1 MPKGWRHPLAV
12 EKQPFPTRIMN
23 PASRSWL
30 ARFRR
35 LLPLPATLLL
45 GGCHWALLDPK
56 GPIGIADRSV
66 IETATWLML
75 LVVVPVIVLTL
86 VIAWRYRASNTR
98 AEYRPEWSH
107 SNKIEAVMWS
117 IPIAIVGV
125 LAVICWRTSHQLDPF
140 RPIASTQKPVHIE
153 AVAMDWKWLFIY
165 PDQHV
170 ATVNEVAMPVGVPV
184 VFHITSATVMNSFF
198 IPRLGS
204 QIYAM
209 ANMQTADNLVASL
222 PGTYRGI
229 SANFNGDGFSGM
241 TFKVKAMS
249 RSDFD
254 QWLAKAATAGKSL
267 DAGAYRALEKPS
279 ENVPVSY
286 YSHVMPGLFR
296 QILEGEFAPGRLLA
310 KAAAGTARRD

>member
-1 MPKGWRHPLAV
+1 
-12 EKQPFPTRIMN
+12 MN
-23 PASRSWL
+23 RSARTWL
-30 ARFRR
+30 ARFCR

-56 GPIGIADRSV
+56 GPIGMDERWI
-66 IETATWLML
+66 IETAAGLML
-75 LVVVPVIVLTL
+75 LVVVPVIVLAV
-86 VIAWRYRASNTR
+86 VIPWRYRASNTR
-98 AEYRPEWSH
+98 ATYQPEWSH

-117 IPIAIVGV
+117 IPIAIVAV
-125 LAVICWRTSHQLDPF
+125 LAVICWRTSHELDPF
-140 RPIASTQKPVHIE
+140 RPIPSTQKPVHID
-153 AVAMDWKWLFIY
+153 AVALDWKWLFIY
-165 PDQHV
+165 PDQRI
-170 ATVNEVAMPVGVPV
+170 ATVNEVAVPVGVPV

-209 ANMQTADNLVASL
+209 ANMETADNLVASV

-249 RSDFD
+249 GDDFKR
-254 QWLAKAATAGKSL
+254 WLARTATAKQAL
-267 DAGAYRALEKPS
+267 DADAYRTLEKAS

-286 YSHVMPGLFR
+286 YSNVTPGLFR
-296 QILEGEFAPGRLLA
+296 QIVMGRLAPGRLMA
-310 KAAAGTARRD
+310 DAATSTARRD

>member
-1 MPKGWRHPLAV
+1 
-12 EKQPFPTRIMN
+12 MN
-23 PASRSWL
+23 RSVRSWL
-30 ARFRR
+30 ARFWR
-35 LLPLPATLLL
+35 LLPVAASLLL

-56 GPIGIADRSV
+56 GPIGIQERWI
-66 IETATWLML
+66 IETAAGLML
-75 LVVVPVIVLTL
+75 VVVVPVIVLSVL
-86 VIAWRYRASNTR
+86 IPWRYRASNTR
-98 AEYRPEWSH
+98 ATYQPEWSH

-117 IPIAIVGV
+117 IPIAIVAV
-125 LAVICWRTSHQLDPF
+125 LGVICWRTSHQLDPF
-140 RPIASTQKPVHIE
+140 RPIRSTQRPVHIE
-153 AVAMDWKWLFIY
+153 AVALDWKWLFIY
-165 PDQHV
+165 PDQHL

-209 ANMQTADNLVASL
+209 ANMETADNLVASV

-241 TFKVKAMS
+241 TFKVLAMS
-249 RSDFD
+249 KDHFK
-254 QWLAKAATAGKSL
+254 QWLAKTAAAGQTLDSGTYRSL
-267 DAGAYRALEKPS
+267 QQPS

-296 QILEGEFAPGRLLA
+296 QIVQGRFARGHLMADAARTAGR
-310 KAAAGTARRD
+310 D

>member
-1 MPKGWRHPLAV
+1 MN
-12 EKQPFPTRIMN
+12 RI
-23 PASRSWL
+23 ARTWF
-30 ARFRR
+30 ARFCR

-45 GGCHWALLDPK
+45 GGCQWALLDPK
-56 GPIGIADRSV
+56 GPIGVDERWI
-66 IETATWLML
+66 IETAAGLML
-75 LVVVPVIVLTL
+75 LVVLPVIVLAV
-86 VIAWRYRASNTR
+86 VIPWRYRASNTR
-98 AEYRPEWSH
+98 ATYRPEWAH
-107 SNKIEAVMWS
+107 SNRIEAVMWS
-117 IPIAIVGV
+117 IPVAIVAV

-140 RPIASTQKPVHIE
+140 RPIASTQKPIHIE
-153 AVAMDWKWLFIY
+153 AVALDWKWLFIY
-165 PDQHV
+165 PDRHV

-209 ANMQTADNLVASL
+209 ANMQTADNLVASV

-249 RSDFD
+249 GADFD
-254 QWLAKAATAGKSL
+254 RWLAKAGAAAQTL
-267 DAGAYRALEKPS
+267 DPSAYRALAKPS

-286 YSHVMPGLFR
+286 YSKVTPGLFR
-296 QILEGEFAPGRLLA
+296 QIVLGRLAPGHLMA
-310 KAAAGTARRD
+310 DAATSMAGRQ

>member
-1 MPKGWRHPLAV
+1 
-12 EKQPFPTRIMN
+12 MN
-23 PASRSWL
+23 RPPASRF
-30 ARFRR
+30 ARFTR
-35 LLPLPATLLL
+35 LLPLLPATLLL

-56 GPIGIADRSV
+56 GPIGEAERTI
-66 IETATWLML
+66 ILTAGGLML
-75 LVVVPVIVLTL
+75 LVVVPVIVLSIL
-86 VIAWRYRASNTR
+86 IPWRYRASNKQ

-117 IPIAIVGV
+117 IPIAIVAV

-140 RPIASTQKPVHIE
+140 RPIPSTQRPVHIE
-153 AVAMDWKWLFIY
+153 AVALNWKWLFIY

-184 VFHITSATVMNSFF
+184 VFHLTSATVMNSFF

-209 ANMQTADNLVASL
+209 ANMQTAVNLVASL

-249 RSDFD
+249 RGDFN
-254 QWLAKAATAGKSL
+254 QWLAKAASAGQTL
-267 DAGAYRALEKPS
+267 DASAYRALEKPS
-279 ENVPVSY
+279 ENVPVRY
-286 YSHVMPGLFR
+286 YSQVMPELFQ

-310 KAAAGTARRD
+310 KTGTGTIRRD